1 MVATDDRGAVL
12 AAAELHHPPGG
23 RPHYVLAVPLT
34 MTAPE
39 LESAL
44 DRVAQTAPGHGIYA
58 RPLVWLVHDTDPPAE
73 LAQVA
78 RAFRLAV
85 RTEWSTPARLERLR
99 QLQEAAR

>member
-1 MVATDDRGAVL
+1 M

-23 RPHYVLAVPLT
+23 RPHYVLTVPGG

-44 DRVAQTAPGHGIYA
+44 DAITQDAPGHGIYA
-58 RPLVWLVHDTDPPAE
+58 RPLVWLVHDTDPPPE

-78 RAFRLAV
+78 RAFRLSV